1 MDTPD
6 IAMTVKGFGLWL
18 AWKALY
24 MVYLLCVALPMVLY
38 IACLLIVAI
47 ERRSTIELPIIM
59 TAMLHPAVAIPI
71 GISTETIG
79 QYLSSKIFADH
90 ADSFKIKVI
99 RRILTYSLNVH
110 LALIAA
116 LLFCLYTIW
125 ISLEAVSGMNF
136 TNEPFNQCE
145 CDLLSTCTNHET
157 ENSFQNIFVGV
168 AIQPFLIAFF
178 VTSVTSH
185 LVHAFILC
193 FPPPLKL
200 VYFFLGGN
208 KKSPLHITD
217 TSNENN
223 ASSNTKIYKQR
234 FILGTVVL
242 LFFTGM
248 LTSPYFLFDSHL
260 DDGIHLKTERTY
272 V

>member
-71 GISTETIG
+71 GMSIETIG
-79 QYLSSKIFADH
+79 QYLSSKMFANY
-90 ADSFKIKVI
+90 AESLKIKVI

-110 LALIAA
+110 LAFIAA

-125 ISLEAVSGMNF
+125 ISLEVISGMNF

-145 CDLLSTCTNHET
+145 CDLLSACTNHET
-157 ENSFQNIFVGV
+157 ENSFQNVFVGV

-185 LVHAFILC
+185 LVHAFISS

-200 VYFFLGGN
+200 VYFFLGD
-208 KKSPLHITD
+208 KKSRLHITD
-217 TSNENN
+217 TSNENH